1 MNKSSN
7 AKLKK
12 MTNEPVEKLI
22 VSLAVPTIIS
32 MLITT
37 FYNLVDTKFIGS
49 LGISYATAAVGIVYS
64 LMNVIQAVGFFCGHG
79 SGNYISRA
87 LGEKKVQEAGKMAS
101 TGFFFAIILGGL
113 LCIIGQIFANP
124 IAVILGARDP
134 ITLKYTLDYMRI
146 ILIGAPFMTA
156 QLVLNNQLRFQGNAV
171 FAMAGIASGGIVN
184 IGLDAL
190 FISVLKLEVAGA
202 ALATLLGQIISFI
215 VLYIGVSKS
224 DSIKITL
231 KNFTPTKVYFLE
243 ITRGGMPSLFRQ
255 CMGSLSTSILNNV
268 AFTLGAEQAQAAMG
282 IVSRLTMFISSA
294 MIGFGQGFQPVCGFN
309 YGAGLYKRVRRSFM
323 FCMKVAVVALTVLA
337 IVGYIFAP
345 YIISFMQSG
354 EGGNI
359 QNIIDIGT
367 TAIRRQL
374 IFLPLMSFVILS
386 NMMLQTIGDVYRA
399 SFLAMCRQGLMLI
412 PSIYILSFLF
422 DLNGFLWAQGLA
434 DVISF
439 AIAVPV
445 TIPILKKFKNDK
457 NDDTNS
463 CELS

>member
-1 MNKSSN
+1 MNKSN
-7 AKLKK
+7 TKLEK
-12 MTNEPVEKLI
+12 MTKEPVEKLV
-22 VSLAVPTIIS
+22 VSLAIPTIIS

-87 LGEKKVQEAGKMAS
+87 LGEKKINEAEKMAS
-101 TGFFFAIILGGL
+101 TGFYFAIVLGGF
-113 LCIIGQIFANP
+113 LCIFGQLFAKP
-124 IAVILGARDP
+124 LAVVLGARDP

-156 QLVLNNQLRFQGNAV
+156 QLVLNNQLRFQGNAI
-171 FAMAGIASGGIVN
+171 FAMAGIASGGVVN

-190 FISVLKLEVAGA
+190 FIDIFEMEVAGA

-215 VLYIGVSKS
+215 VLYFGVKKS
-224 DSIKITL
+224 DNIKIML
-231 KNFTPTKVYFLE
+231 KNFTPNKMYLLE
-243 ITRGGMPSLFRQ
+243 ITRGGTPSLFRQ

-309 YGAGLYKRVRRSFM
+309 YGAGLYKRVRKAFM
-323 FCMKVAVVALTVLA
+323 FCMKVAVVALTILA

-354 EGGNI
+354 DGDNI
-359 QNIIDIGT
+359 ENIISIGT

-374 IFLPLMSFVILS
+374 IFLPLMSFVVLS

-399 SFLAMCRQGLMLI
+399 SLLALCRQGLMLI
-412 PSIYILSFLF
+412 PSIYILSYLF
-422 DLNGFLWAQGLA
+422 SLNGFLWAQGVA

-439 AIAVPV
+439 AIAIPV
-445 TIPILKKFKNDK
+445 TIPILKKFKNNK
-457 NDDTNS
+457 NDDINS
-463 CELS
+463 CELA

>member
-1 MNKSSN
+1 MNKSN
-7 AKLKK
+7 TKLEK
-12 MTNEPVEKLI
+12 MTKEPVEKLV
-22 VSLAVPTIIS
+22 VSLAIPTIIS

-87 LGEKKVQEAGKMAS
+87 LGEKKINEAEKMAS
-101 TGFFFAIILGGL
+101 TGFYFAIVLGGL
-113 LCIIGQIFANP
+113 LCIFGQLFAKP
-124 IAVILGARDP
+124 LAVVLGARDP

-156 QLVLNNQLRFQGNAV
+156 QLVLNNQLRFQGNAI
-171 FAMAGIASGGIVN
+171 FAMAGIASGGVVN

-190 FISVLKLEVAGA
+190 FINIFEMEVAGA

-215 VLYIGVSKS
+215 VLYFGVKKS
-224 DSIKITL
+224 DNIKIKL
-231 KNFTPTKVYFLE
+231 KNFTPNKMYLLE
-243 ITRGGMPSLFRQ
+243 ITRGGTPSLFRQ

-268 AFTLGAEQAQAAMG
+268 AFTLGTEQAQAAMG

-309 YGAGLYKRVRRSFM
+309 YGAGLYKRVRKAFM
-323 FCMKVAVVALTVLA
+323 FCMKVAVVALTILA

-354 EGGNI
+354 DGDNI
-359 QNIIDIGT
+359 ENIISIGT

-374 IFLPLMSFVILS
+374 IFLPLMSFVVLS

-399 SFLAMCRQGLMLI
+399 SLLALCRQGLMLI
-412 PSIYILSFLF
+412 PSIYILSYLF
-422 DLNGFLWAQGLA
+422 SLNGFLWAQGVA

-439 AIAVPV
+439 AIAIPV
-445 TIPILKKFKNDK
+445 TIPILKKFKNNK
-457 NDDTNS
+457 NDDINS
-463 CELS
+463 CELA